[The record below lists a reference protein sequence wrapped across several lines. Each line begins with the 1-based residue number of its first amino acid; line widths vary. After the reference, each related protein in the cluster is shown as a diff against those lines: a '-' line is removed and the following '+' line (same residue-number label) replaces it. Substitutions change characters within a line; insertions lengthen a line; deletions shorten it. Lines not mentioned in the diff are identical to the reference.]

1 MNATRGGDVLRF
13 VSIRLLTYVILAFV
27 ATSFAYLLAASL
39 LHPEEVLYPPMAT
52 EPVPAATAQEYLNV
66 RNVNPATPL
75 FERYATWLGGLI
87 RGDLGVTTG
96 TNKAM
101 VPVMEE
107 LGNRVPISLRL
118 VVLGTV
124 IGTVLGVL
132 IGMVTAVRR
141 NGIGDRVATILA
153 FLLVSLP
160 TPVVILVVQQTNQ
173 GIMDLSGWGLPA
185 INPINP
191 LLPEGSWASISYQAK
206 ALVMPT
212 IVLALFAAA
221 SYSRYMKVTTLDVLG
236 SDYLRTA
243 RAKGL
248 TRGKAMTK
256 HGLRMALIP
265 MGQYFAFAVG
275 GAFTGSLFVEL
286 MFNWQGVG
294 RFAVSSIGMA
304 DVNGT
309 AGVVLYT
316 AILTLLSATF
326 ADFLQGLLD
335 PRIR

>member
-1 MNATRGGDVLRF
+1 MIRF
-13 VSIRLLTYVILAFV
+13 VSLRVLTYVILAFV
-27 ATSFAYLLAASL
+27 ATSFAYLLSASL
-39 LHPEEVLYPPMAT
+39 MHPEEVLYPPIAT
-52 EPVPAATAQEYLNV
+52 EPVPAATAQHYLDV
-66 RNVNPATPL
+66 RNVDPDTPL
-75 FERYATWLGGLI
+75 FERYANWLGGLV

-96 TNKAM
+96 TNKSM
-101 VPVMEE
+101 VPVIDE
-107 LGNRVPISLRL
+107 LATRIPISLRL
-118 VVLGTV
+118 VVIGTA
-124 IGTVLGVL
+124 IGTVLGIVL
-132 IGMVTAVRR
+132 GMLAAVRR
-141 NGIGDRVATILA
+141 GSIGDRLSTLLA
-153 FLLVSLP
+153 FFILSLP
-160 TPVVILVVQQTNQ
+160 TPVIILIVQQVNQ

-191 LLPEGSWASISYQAK
+191 LLEPGSWESIKYQAK

-212 IVLALFAAA
+212 IVLAVTAAA

-248 TRGKAMTK
+248 TRGRAMNR

-275 GAFTGSLFVEL
+275 GAFSGSLFVEL
-286 MFNWQGVG
+286 MFNWQGIG
-294 RFAVSSIGMA
+294 RFAISAIQMA

-326 ADFLQGLLD
+326 ADILQGALD

>member
-1 MNATRGGDVLRF
+1 MARF
-13 VSIRLLTYVILAFV
+13 IAIRVLTYAILAFV
-27 ATSFAYLLAASL
+27 ATSFAYLLSASL
-39 LHPEEVLYPPMAT
+39 MHPQEVLYPPIAT
-52 EPVPAATAQEYLNV
+52 KPIP
-66 RNVNPATPL
+66 PATIQAYLDARNINPDVPL
-75 FERYATWLGGLI
+75 FQRYATWLGGVV

-96 TNKAM
+96 TNKQM
-101 VPVMEE
+101 QPVLAE
-107 LGNRVPISLRL
+107 LARRIPISLRL
-118 VVLGTV
+118 VV
-124 IGTVLGVL
+124 IGTMIGVVVGIL
-132 IGMVTAVRR
+132 SGMLSAVRR
-141 NGIGDRVATILA
+141 RSVGDRVGTLGAFIL
-153 FLLVSLP
+153 LSMP
-160 TPVVILVVQQTNQ
+160 TVVVVLIVQQINQ
-173 GIMDLSGWGLPA
+173 LIQDSTGIGLPA
-185 INPINP
+185 LNATNP
-191 LLPEGSWASISYQAK
+191 LLEPGSWEAIVYQLK

-212 IVLALFAAA
+212 IVLAALGAA

-248 TRGKAMTK
+248 TRSRAMTK

-275 GAFTGSLFVEL
+275 AAFTGSLFVEK
-286 MFNWQGVG
+286 MFNWNGVG
-294 RFAVSSIGMA
+294 LFGINAMSLA

-309 AGVVLYT
+309 AGLVLYA

>member
-1 MNATRGGDVLRF
+1 MIRF
-13 VSIRLLTYVILAFV
+13 VSLRVLTYVILAFV
-27 ATSFAYLLAASL
+27 ATSFAYLLSASL
-39 LHPEEVLYPPMAT
+39 MHPEEVLYPPIAT
-52 EPVPAATAQEYLNV
+52 EPVPAATAQHYLDV
-66 RNVNPATPL
+66 RNVNPDTPL
-75 FERYATWLGGLI
+75 FERYANWLGGLI

-96 TNKAM
+96 TNKSM
-101 VPVMEE
+101 VPVLDE
-107 LGNRVPISLRL
+107 LATRIPISLRL
-118 VVLGTV
+118 VVLGTA
-124 IGTVLGVL
+124 IGTVLGIVL
-132 IGMVTAVRR
+132 GMLAAVRR
-141 NGIGDRVATILA
+141 DSVGDRLSTLLA
-153 FLLVSLP
+153 FFILSLP
-160 TPVVILVVQQTNQ
+160 TPVIILIVQQANQ

-191 LLPEGSWASISYQAK
+191 LLEPGSWESFKYQAK

-212 IVLALFAAA
+212 IVLAVTAAA

-248 TRGKAMTK
+248 TRGKAMNR

-275 GAFTGSLFVEL
+275 GAFSGSLFVEL
-286 MFNWQGVG
+286 MFNWQGIG
-294 RFAVSSIGMA
+294 RFAISAIQMA

-326 ADFLQGLLD
+326 ADILQGALD

>member
-1 MNATRGGDVLRF
+1 MIRF
-13 VSIRLLTYVILAFV
+13 VSLRVLTYVILAFV
-27 ATSFAYLLAASL
+27 ATSFAYLLSASL
-39 LHPEEVLYPPMAT
+39 MHPEEVLYPPIAT
-52 EPVPAATAQEYLNV
+52 EPVPAATAQHYLDV
-66 RNVNPATPL
+66 RNVNPDTPL
-75 FERYATWLGGLI
+75 FERYANWLGGLI

-96 TNKAM
+96 TNKSM
-101 VPVMEE
+101 VPVLDE
-107 LGNRVPISLRL
+107 LKTRIPISLRL
-118 VVLGTV
+118 VVLGTA
-124 IGTVLGVL
+124 IGTVLGIVL
-132 IGMVTAVRR
+132 GMLAAVRR
-141 NGIGDRVATILA
+141 DSVGDRLSTLLA
-153 FLLVSLP
+153 FFILSLP
-160 TPVVILVVQQTNQ
+160 TPVIILIVQQTNQ

-191 LLPEGSWASISYQAK
+191 LLEPGSWDSIKYQAK
-206 ALVMPT
+206 ALIMPT
-212 IVLALFAAA
+212 IVLAVTAAA

-248 TRGKAMTK
+248 TRGRAMNR

-275 GAFTGSLFVEL
+275 GAFSGSLFVEL
-286 MFNWQGVG
+286 MFNWQGIG
-294 RFAVSSIGMA
+294 RFAISAISMA

-326 ADFLQGLLD
+326 ADILQGALD

>member
-1 MNATRGGDVLRF
+1 MIRF
-13 VSIRLLTYVILAFV
+13 VSLRVLTYVILAFV

-39 LHPEEVLYPPMAT
+39 MHPEEVLYPPIAT
-52 EPVPAATAQEYLNV
+52 KPLPPATAQMYLDV
-66 RNVNPATPL
+66 RNVNPDTPL
-75 FERYATWLGGLI
+75 FERYATWLGGLV

-96 TNKAM
+96 TNKSM
-101 VPVMEE
+101 TPVIDE
-107 LGNRVPISLRL
+107 LGTRIPISLRL
-118 VVLGTV
+118 VVLGTA
-124 IGTVLGVL
+124 IGTVLGIVL
-132 IGMVTAVRR
+132 GMIAAVRR
-141 NGIGDRVATILA
+141 DSVGDRVSTLLA
-153 FLLVSLP
+153 FFVLSLP
-160 TPVVILVVQQTNQ
+160 TPVIILIVQQINQ
-173 GIMDLSGWGLPA
+173 GVMDTTGWGLPA

-191 LLPEGSWASISYQAK
+191 LLEAGSWESISYQIK
-206 ALVMPT
+206 ALIMPT
-212 IVLALFAAA
+212 IVLALTAAA

-248 TRGKAMTK
+248 TRGRAMTR

-275 GAFTGSLFVEL
+275 GAFSGSLFVEL
-286 MFNWQGVG
+286 MFNWQGIG
-294 RFAVSSIGMA
+294 RFAISAIQMA

-309 AGVVLYT
+309 AGVVLYS

-326 ADFLQGLLD
+326 ADFLQGALD

>member
-1 MNATRGGDVLRF
+1 MIRF
-13 VSIRLLTYVILAFV
+13 VLVRVLTYVTLAFV

-39 LHPEEVLYPPMAT
+39 MHPEEVLYPPIAT
-52 EPVPAATAQEYLNV
+52 EPMPAASAQQYLDV
-66 RNVNPATPL
+66 RNINPDTPL
-75 FERYATWLGGLI
+75 FERYANWLGGLV
-87 RGDLGVTTG
+87 RGDLGVTSG
-96 TNKAM
+96 TTKAM
-101 VPVMEE
+101 DDIWKDVFKVK
-107 LGNRVPISLRL
+107 VPISLRL
-118 VVLGTV
+118 IVLGTA
-124 IGTVLGVL
+124 IGTVLGIL
-132 IGMVTAVRR
+132 LGMVSAVRR
-141 NGIGDRVATILA
+141 DSLGDRAATLLA
-153 FLLVSLP
+153 FLALSLP
-160 TPVVILVVQQTNQ
+160 TPVIILIVQQANQ
-173 GIMDLSGWGLPA
+173 GFMDLTGWGLPA

-191 LLPEGSWASISYQAK
+191 LLEEGSWESIKYQMK

-212 IVLALFAAA
+212 IVLVVTGAA

-248 TRGKAMTK
+248 TRGKAMNR

-286 MFNWQGVG
+286 MFNWQGIG
-294 RFAVSSIGMA
+294 RFAISAIQFA

-309 AGVVLYT
+309 AAVVLYT

-326 ADFLQGLLD
+326 ADILQGALD

>member
-1 MNATRGGDVLRF
+1 MIRF
-13 VSIRLLTYVILAFV
+13 VSLRVLTYVILAFV
-27 ATSFAYLLAASL
+27 ATSFAYLLSASL
-39 LHPEEVLYPPMAT
+39 MHPEEVLYPPIAT
-52 EPVPAATAQEYLNV
+52 EPVPPATAQQYLDV
-66 RNVNPATPL
+66 RNVNPDTPL
-75 FERYATWLGGLI
+75 FERYANWLGGLI

-96 TNKAM
+96 TNKSM
-101 VPVMEE
+101 VPVIEE
-107 LGNRVPISLRL
+107 LFTRVPISLRL
-118 VVLGTV
+118 VVLGTA
-124 IGTVLGVL
+124 IGTVLGIVL
-132 IGMVTAVRR
+132 GMLAAVRR
-141 NGIGDRVATILA
+141 DSVGDRLSTLLA
-153 FLLVSLP
+153 FFILSLP
-160 TPVVILVVQQTNQ
+160 TPVIILIVQQTNQ
-173 GIMDLSGWGLPA
+173 GVMDLTGWGLPA

-191 LLPEGSWASISYQAK
+191 LLEPGSWESIKYQAK
-206 ALVMPT
+206 ALIMPT
-212 IVLALFAAA
+212 IVLAVTAAA

-248 TRGKAMTK
+248 TRGRAMNR

-275 GAFTGSLFVEL
+275 GAFSGSLFVEL
-286 MFNWQGVG
+286 MFNWQGIG
-294 RFAVSSIGMA
+294 RFAISAIQMA

-326 ADFLQGLLD
+326 ADILQGALD

>member
-1 MNATRGGDVLRF
+1 M
-13 VSIRLLTYVILAFV
+13 LTYVILAFV
-27 ATSFAYLLAASL
+27 ATSFAYLLSASL
-39 LHPEEVLYPPMAT
+39 MHPEEVLYPPIAT
-52 EPVPAATAQEYLNV
+52 EPVPAATAQHYLDV
-66 RNVNPATPL
+66 RNVNPDTPL
-75 FERYATWLGGLI
+75 FERYANWLGGLI

-96 TNKAM
+96 TNKSM
-101 VPVMEE
+101 VPVLDE
-107 LGNRVPISLRL
+107 LKTRIPISLRL
-118 VVLGTV
+118 VVLGTA
-124 IGTVLGVL
+124 IGTVLGIVL
-132 IGMVTAVRR
+132 GMLAAVRR
-141 NGIGDRVATILA
+141 DSVGDRLSTLLA
-153 FLLVSLP
+153 FFILSLP
-160 TPVVILVVQQTNQ
+160 TPVIILIVQQTNQ

-191 LLPEGSWASISYQAK
+191 LLEPGSWESFKYQAK

-212 IVLALFAAA
+212 IVLAVTAAA

-248 TRGKAMTK
+248 TRGRAMNR

-275 GAFTGSLFVEL
+275 GAFSGSLFVEL
-286 MFNWQGVG
+286 MFNWQGIG
-294 RFAVSSIGMA
+294 RFAISAIQMA

-326 ADFLQGLLD
+326 ADILQGALD

>member
-1 MNATRGGDVLRF
+1 MIRF
-13 VSIRLLTYVILAFV
+13 VSLRVLTYVILAFV
-27 ATSFAYLLAASL
+27 ATSFVYLLSASL
-39 LHPEEVLYPPMAT
+39 MHPEEVLYPPIAT
-52 EPVPAATAQEYLNV
+52 EPVPAATAQHYLDV
-66 RNVNPATPL
+66 RNVNPDTPL
-75 FERYATWLGGLI
+75 FERYANWLGGLI

-96 TNKAM
+96 TNKSM
-101 VPVMEE
+101 VPVLDE
-107 LGNRVPISLRL
+107 LKTRIPISLRL
-118 VVLGTV
+118 VVLGTA
-124 IGTVLGVL
+124 IGTVLGIVL
-132 IGMVTAVRR
+132 GMLAAVRR
-141 NGIGDRVATILA
+141 DSVGDRLSTLLA
-153 FLLVSLP
+153 FFILSLP
-160 TPVVILVVQQTNQ
+160 TPVIILIVQQTNQ

-191 LLPEGSWASISYQAK
+191 LLEPGSWESFKYQAK

-212 IVLALFAAA
+212 IVLAVTAAA

-248 TRGKAMTK
+248 TRGRAMNR

-275 GAFTGSLFVEL
+275 GAFSDSLFVEL
-286 MFNWQGVG
+286 MFNWQGIG
-294 RFAVSSIGMA
+294 RFAISAIQMA

-326 ADFLQGLLD
+326 ADILQGALD

>member
-1 MNATRGGDVLRF
+1 VIRF
-13 VSIRLLTYVILAFV
+13 VSLRVLTYVILAFV
-27 ATSFAYLLAASL
+27 ATSFAYLLSASL
-39 LHPEEVLYPPMAT
+39 MHPEEVLYPPIAT
-52 EPVPAATAQEYLNV
+52 EPVPPATAQMYLDV
-66 RNVNPATPL
+66 RNVNPDTPL
-75 FERYATWLGGLI
+75 FERYANWLGGLI

-96 TNKAM
+96 TNKSM
-101 VPVMEE
+101 VPVMDE
-107 LGNRVPISLRL
+107 LFTRVPISLRL

-124 IGTVLGVL
+124 IGTVLGIVL
-132 IGMVTAVRR
+132 GMLAAVRR
-141 NGIGDRVATILA
+141 DSIGDRLSTLLA
-153 FLLVSLP
+153 FFILSLP
-160 TPVVILVVQQTNQ
+160 TPVIILIVQQTNQ

-191 LLPEGSWASISYQAK
+191 LLEPGSWDSIKYQAK
-206 ALVMPT
+206 ALIMPT
-212 IVLALFAAA
+212 IVLAVTAAA

-248 TRGKAMTK
+248 TRGRAMNR

-275 GAFTGSLFVEL
+275 GAFSGSLFVEL
-286 MFNWQGVG
+286 MFNWQGIG
-294 RFAVSSIGMA
+294 RFAISAISMA

-326 ADFLQGLLD
+326 ADILQGALD

>member
-1 MNATRGGDVLRF
+1 MVRF
-13 VSIRLLTYVILAFV
+13 ISIRVLTYVILVFL

-39 LHPEEVLYPPMAT
+39 MHPEEVLYPPIAT
-52 EPVPAATAQEYLNV
+52 KPVPEGTAQAYLNA
-66 RNVNPATPL
+66 RNINPDVPV
-75 FERYATWLGGLI
+75 FQRYANWLGGLV

-96 TNKAM
+96 TNKELS
-101 VPVMEE
+101 PVLEV
-107 LGNRVPISLRL
+107 LKQRIPISLRL

-124 IGTVLGVL
+124 IGTVLGVAV
-132 IGMVTAVRR
+132 GMITAVRR
-141 NGIGDRVATILA
+141 HSLGDRGAT
-153 FLLVSLP
+153 LLSFVIVSLP
-160 TPVVILVVQQTNQ
+160 TPVVILVVQQINQ
-173 GIMDLSGWGLPA
+173 AIQNRTGFGLPA
-185 INPINP
+185 INPVNP
-191 LLPEGSWASISYQAK
+191 LLHGWDAFLYESK
-206 ALVMPT
+206 AIVMPT
-212 IVLALFAAA
+212 IVLAIFAAA

-248 TRGKAMTK
+248 TRGRAMNR

-275 GAFTGSLFVEL
+275 SAFTGSLFVEL

-294 RFAVSSIGMA
+294 RYAVSAVGIA
-304 DVNGT
+304 DINGT

-316 AILTLLSATF
+316 GILTLLSATF
-326 ADFLQGLLD
+326 ADFLQGILD

>member
-1 MNATRGGDVLRF
+1 VIRF
-13 VSIRLLTYVILAFV
+13 VSLRVLTYVILAFV
-27 ATSFAYLLAASL
+27 ATSFAYLLSASL
-39 LHPEEVLYPPMAT
+39 MHPEEVLYPPIAT
-52 EPVPAATAQEYLNV
+52 EPVPAATAQHYLDV
-66 RNVNPATPL
+66 RNVNPDTPL
-75 FERYATWLGGLI
+75 FERYANWLGGLI

-96 TNKAM
+96 TNKSM
-101 VPVMEE
+101 VPVIDE
-107 LGNRVPISLRL
+107 LATRIPISLRL
-118 VVLGTV
+118 VVLGTA
-124 IGTVLGVL
+124 IGTVLGIVL
-132 IGMVTAVRR
+132 GMLAAVRR
-141 NGIGDRVATILA
+141 DSVGDRLSTLLA
-153 FLLVSLP
+153 FFILSLP
-160 TPVVILVVQQTNQ
+160 TPVIILIVQQANQ

-191 LLPEGSWASISYQAK
+191 LLEPGSWESFKYQAK

-212 IVLALFAAA
+212 IVLAVTAAA

-248 TRGKAMTK
+248 TRGKAMNR

-275 GAFTGSLFVEL
+275 GAFSGSLFVEL
-286 MFNWQGVG
+286 MFNWQGIG
-294 RFAVSSIGMA
+294 RFAISAIQMA

-326 ADFLQGLLD
+326 ADILQGALD

>member
-1 MNATRGGDVLRF
+1 MARF
-13 VSIRLLTYVILAFV
+13 VAIRVLTYVILAFL
-27 ATSFAYLLAASL
+27 ATSFAYLLAAAL
-39 LHPEEVLYPPMAT
+39 MNPQEVLYPPIAT
-52 EPVPAATAQEYLNV
+52 EPVPYQTAQMYLDV
-66 RNVNPATPL
+66 RNVNPDTPL
-75 FERYATWLGGLI
+75 MERYANWLGGLV

-96 TNKAM
+96 TNKSM
-101 VPVMEE
+101 VPVTTE
-107 LGNRVPISLRL
+107 LANRIPISLRL
-118 VVLGTV
+118 VVLGTI
-124 IGTVLGVL
+124 IGTVAGVL
-132 IGMVTAVRR
+132 LGMIAAVARDS
-141 NGIGDRVATILA
+141 IGDRLTTLLA
-153 FLLVSLP
+153 FFILSLP
-160 TPVVILVVQQTNQ
+160 TPVIILIVQQTNQ
-173 GIMDLSGWGLPA
+173 GIMDVTGWGLPA

-191 LLPEGSWASISYQAK
+191 LLTPGSWASIAYQIK
-206 ALVMPT
+206 ALIMPT
-212 IVLALFAAA
+212 IVLSLSAAA

-248 TRGKAMTK
+248 TRGQAMNR

-275 GAFTGSLFVEL
+275 AAFTGSLFVEL

-294 RFAVSSIGMA
+294 RFAVSAIGMA

-316 AILTLLSATF
+316 AVLTLLSATF
-326 ADFLQGLLD
+326 ADILQGALD

>member
-1 MNATRGGDVLRF
+1 MLKF
-13 VSIRLLTYVILAFV
+13 VSMRVLTYVILAFL

-39 LHPEEVLYPPMAT
+39 MHPEEVLYPPIAT
-52 EPVPAATAQEYLNV
+52 EPVPEQTAQQYLDV
-66 RNVNPATPL
+66 RNVNPDTPL
-75 FERYATWLGGLI
+75 FERYANWLGGLV

-101 VPVMEE
+101 VPVVEE
-107 LGNRVPISLRL
+107 LGNRIPISLRL
-118 VVLGTV
+118 VVIGTV
-124 IGTVLGVL
+124 IGTVLGVVL
-132 IGMVTAVRR
+132 GMIAAVRR
-141 NGIGDRVATILA
+141 DSLGDRFSTLVAFFIL
-153 FLLVSLP
+153 SLP
-160 TPVVILVVQQTNQ
+160 TPVIILIVQQTNQ
-173 GIMDLSGWGLPA
+173 GVMDVTGWGLPA

-191 LLPEGSWASISYQAK
+191 LLETGSWESIRYQIK

-212 IVLALFAAA
+212 IVLAVTAAA

-248 TRGKAMTK
+248 TRGKAMTR

-275 GAFTGSLFVEL
+275 AAFSGSLFVEL
-286 MFNWQGVG
+286 MFNWQGIG
-294 RFAVSSIGMA
+294 RFAISSIGMA

-316 AILTLLSATF
+316 AVLTLLSATF
-326 ADFLQGLLD
+326 ADFLQGALD

>member
-1 MNATRGGDVLRF
+1 MIRF
-13 VSIRLLTYVILAFV
+13 VSLRVLTYVILAFV
-27 ATSFAYLLAASL
+27 ATSFAYLLSASL
-39 LHPEEVLYPPMAT
+39 MHPEEVLYPPIAT
-52 EPVPAATAQEYLNV
+52 EPVPPATAQMYLDV
-66 RNVNPATPL
+66 RNVNPDTPL
-75 FERYATWLGGLI
+75 FERYANWLGGLI

-96 TNKAM
+96 TNKSM
-101 VPVMEE
+101 VPVMDE
-107 LGNRVPISLRL
+107 LFTRVPISLRL

-124 IGTVLGVL
+124 IGTVLGIVL
-132 IGMVTAVRR
+132 GMLAAVRR
-141 NGIGDRVATILA
+141 DSIGDRLSTLLA
-153 FLLVSLP
+153 FFILSLP
-160 TPVVILVVQQTNQ
+160 TPVIILIVQQTNQ

-191 LLPEGSWASISYQAK
+191 LLEPGSWDSIKYQAK
-206 ALVMPT
+206 ALIMPT
-212 IVLALFAAA
+212 IVLAVTAAA

-248 TRGKAMTK
+248 TRGRAMNR

-275 GAFTGSLFVEL
+275 GAFSGSLFVEL
-286 MFNWQGVG
+286 MFNWQGIG
-294 RFAVSSIGMA
+294 RFAISAISMA

-326 ADFLQGLLD
+326 ADILQGALD

>member
-1 MNATRGGDVLRF
+1 MIRF
-13 VSIRLLTYVILAFV
+13 VSLRVLTYVILAFV
-27 ATSFAYLLAASL
+27 ATSFAYLLSASL
-39 LHPEEVLYPPMAT
+39 MHPEEVLYPPIAT
-52 EPVPAATAQEYLNV
+52 EPVPAATAQHYLDV
-66 RNVNPATPL
+66 RNVNPDTPL
-75 FERYATWLGGLI
+75 FERYANWLGGLI

-96 TNKAM
+96 TNKSM
-101 VPVMEE
+101 VPVLDE
-107 LGNRVPISLRL
+107 LKTRIPISLRL
-118 VVLGTV
+118 VVLGTA
-124 IGTVLGVL
+124 IGTVLGIVL
-132 IGMVTAVRR
+132 GMLAAVRR
-141 NGIGDRVATILA
+141 DSVGDRLSTLLA
-153 FLLVSLP
+153 FFILSLP
-160 TPVVILVVQQTNQ
+160 TPVIILIVQQTNQ

-191 LLPEGSWASISYQAK
+191 LLEPGSWESFKYQAK

-212 IVLALFAAA
+212 IVLAVTAAA

-248 TRGKAMTK
+248 TRGKAMNR

-286 MFNWQGVG
+286 MFNWQGIG
-294 RFAVSSIGMA
+294 RFAISAIQFA

-309 AGVVLYT
+309 AAVVLYT

-326 ADFLQGLLD
+326 ADILQGALD

>member
-1 MNATRGGDVLRF
+1 MARF
-13 VSIRLLTYVILAFV
+13 VAIRALTYVILAFL
-27 ATSFAYLLAASL
+27 ATSFAYLLAAAL
-39 LHPEEVLYPPMAT
+39 MNPQEVLYPPIAT
-52 EPVPAATAQEYLNV
+52 EPVPYQTAQMYLDV
-66 RNVNPATPL
+66 RNVNPDTPL
-75 FERYATWLGGLI
+75 MERYANWLGGLV

-96 TNKAM
+96 TNKSM
-101 VPVMEE
+101 VPVTTE
-107 LGNRVPISLRL
+107 LANRIPISLRL
-118 VVLGTV
+118 VVLGTI
-124 IGTVLGVL
+124 IGTVAGVL
-132 IGMVTAVRR
+132 LGMIAAVARDS
-141 NGIGDRVATILA
+141 IGDRLTTLLA
-153 FLLVSLP
+153 FFILSLP
-160 TPVVILVVQQTNQ
+160 TPVIILIVQQTNQ
-173 GIMDLSGWGLPA
+173 GIMDLTGWGLPA

-191 LLPEGSWASISYQAK
+191 LLTPGSWASIEYQIK

-212 IVLALFAAA
+212 IVLSLSAAA

-248 TRGKAMTK
+248 TRGQAMNR

-275 GAFTGSLFVEL
+275 AAFTGSLFVEL

-294 RFAVSSIGMA
+294 RFAVSAIGMA

-316 AILTLLSATF
+316 AVLTLLSATF
-326 ADFLQGLLD
+326 ADILQGALD

>member
-1 MNATRGGDVLRF
+1 MARF
-13 VSIRLLTYVILAFV
+13 VAIRALTYVILAFL
-27 ATSFAYLLAASL
+27 ATSFAYLLAAAL
-39 LHPEEVLYPPMAT
+39 MNPQEVLYPPIAT
-52 EPVPAATAQEYLNV
+52 EPVPYQTAQMYLDV
-66 RNVNPATPL
+66 RNVNPDTPL
-75 FERYATWLGGLI
+75 MERYANWLGGLV

-96 TNKAM
+96 TNKSM
-101 VPVMEE
+101 VPVTTE
-107 LGNRVPISLRL
+107 LANRIPISLRL
-118 VVLGTV
+118 VVLGTI
-124 IGTVLGVL
+124 IGTVAGVL
-132 IGMVTAVRR
+132 LGMIAAVARDS
-141 NGIGDRVATILA
+141 IGDRLTTLLA
-153 FLLVSLP
+153 FFILSLP
-160 TPVVILVVQQTNQ
+160 TPVIILIVQQTNQ
-173 GIMDLSGWGLPA
+173 GIMDVTGWGLPA

-191 LLPEGSWASISYQAK
+191 LLTPGSWASIEYQIK

-212 IVLALFAAA
+212 IVLSLSAAA

-248 TRGKAMTK
+248 TRGQAMNR

-265 MGQYFAFAVG
+265 MGQSFAFAVG
-275 GAFTGSLFVEL
+275 AAFTGSLFVEL

-294 RFAVSSIGMA
+294 RFAVSAIGMA

-316 AILTLLSATF
+316 AVLTLLSATF
-326 ADFLQGLLD
+326 ADILQGALD

>member
-1 MNATRGGDVLRF
+1 VIRF
-13 VSIRLLTYVILAFV
+13 VSLRVLTYVILAFV
-27 ATSFAYLLAASL
+27 ATSFAYLLSASL
-39 LHPEEVLYPPMAT
+39 MHPEEVLYPPIAT
-52 EPVPAATAQEYLNV
+52 EPVPAATAQHYLDV
-66 RNVNPATPL
+66 RNVNPDTPL
-75 FERYATWLGGLI
+75 FERYANWLGGLI

-96 TNKAM
+96 TNKSM
-101 VPVMEE
+101 VPVLDE
-107 LGNRVPISLRL
+107 LKTRIPISLRL
-118 VVLGTV
+118 VVLGTA
-124 IGTVLGVL
+124 IGTVLGIAL
-132 IGMVTAVRR
+132 GMLAAVRR
-141 NGIGDRVATILA
+141 DSVGDRLSTLLA
-153 FLLVSLP
+153 FFILSLP
-160 TPVVILVVQQTNQ
+160 TPVIILIVQQTNQ

-191 LLPEGSWASISYQAK
+191 LLEPGSWESFKYQAK

-212 IVLALFAAA
+212 IVLAVTAAA

-248 TRGKAMTK
+248 TRGRAMNR

-275 GAFTGSLFVEL
+275 GAFSGSLFVEL
-286 MFNWQGVG
+286 MFNWQGIG
-294 RFAVSSIGMA
+294 RFAISAIQMA

-326 ADFLQGLLD
+326 ADILQGALD

>member
-1 MNATRGGDVLRF
+1 VIRF
-13 VSIRLLTYVILAFV
+13 VTVRMLTYAILAFV
-27 ATSFAYLLAASL
+27 ATSFAYLLAAAL
-39 LHPEEVLYPPMAT
+39 MHPEEVLYPPIAT
-52 EPVPAATAQEYLNV
+52 EPVPAATAQMYLDV
-66 RNVNPATPL
+66 RNVNPDTPL
-75 FERYATWLGGLI
+75 FERYANWLGGLV

-96 TNKAM
+96 TNKVM
-101 VPVMEE
+101 NPVLDE
-107 LGNRVPISLRL
+107 LGTRIPISLRL
-118 VVLGTV
+118 VVLGTA
-124 IGTVLGVL
+124 IGTVLGIVL
-132 IGMVTAVRR
+132 GMVTAVRR
-141 NGIGDRVATILA
+141 DSVGDRFSTLLA
-153 FLLVSLP
+153 FVVLSLP
-160 TPVVILVVQQTNQ
+160 TPVIILIVQQVNQ
-173 GIMDLSGWGLPA
+173 TVMNATGWGLPA

-191 LLPEGSWASISYQAK
+191 LLAEGSWESIRYQIK

-212 IVLALFAAA
+212 IVLALTTLAT
-221 SYSRYMKVTTLDVLG
+221 YSRYMKVTTLDVMG

-248 TRGKAMTK
+248 TRPKAMNR

-275 GAFTGSLFVEL
+275 GAFSGSLFVEL
-286 MFNWQGVG
+286 MFNWQGIG
-294 RFAVSSIGMA
+294 RFAISAIQMA

-326 ADFLQGLLD
+326 ADFLQGVLD

>member
-1 MNATRGGDVLRF
+1 MLRF
-13 VSIRLLTYVILAFV
+13 LSLRVLTYVILAFV

-39 LHPEEVLYPPMAT
+39 MHPEEVLYPPIAT
-52 EPVPAATAQEYLNV
+52 EPVPYETAQIYLDA
-66 RNVNPATPL
+66 RNINPDTPL
-75 FERYATWLGGLI
+75 FERYATWLGGLV

-101 VPVMEE
+101 VPVTQE
-107 LGNRVPISLRL
+107 LANRIPISLRL
-118 VVLGTV
+118 VV
-124 IGTVLGVL
+124 IGTAIGTALGVVL
-132 IGMVTAVRR
+132 GMVTAVRR
-141 NGIGDRVATILA
+141 GSLGDHASTLLA
-153 FLLVSLP
+153 FIVLSLP
-160 TPVVILVVQQTNQ
+160 TPVIVLIVQQTNQ
-173 GIMDLSGWGLPA
+173 MIMDATGWGLPA

-191 LLPEGSWASISYQAK
+191 LLEAGSWESIKYQIK

-212 IVLALFAAA
+212 IVLALTATAM
-221 SYSRYMKVTTLDVLG
+221 YSRYMKVTTLDVLG

-248 TRGKAMTK
+248 TRGRAMRR

-275 GAFTGSLFVEL
+275 AAFSGSLFVEL
-286 MFNWQGVG
+286 MFNWQGIG
-294 RFAVSSIGMA
+294 RYAITSITLA

-309 AGVVLYT
+309 AGVVLYS
-316 AILTLLSATF
+316 AVLTLLSATL
-326 ADFLQGLLD
+326 ADILQGALD

>member
-1 MNATRGGDVLRF
+1 MIRF
-13 VSIRLLTYVILAFV
+13 VSLRVLTYVILAFV
-27 ATSFAYLLAASL
+27 ATSFAYLLSASL
-39 LHPEEVLYPPMAT
+39 MHPEEVLYPPIAT
-52 EPVPAATAQEYLNV
+52 EPVPAATAQMYLDV
-66 RNVNPATPL
+66 RNVNPDTPL
-75 FERYATWLGGLI
+75 FERYANWLGGLI

-96 TNKAM
+96 TNKSM
-101 VPVMEE
+101 VPVMDE
-107 LGNRVPISLRL
+107 LFTRVPISLRL

-124 IGTVLGVL
+124 IGTVLGIVL
-132 IGMVTAVRR
+132 GMLAAVRR
-141 NGIGDRVATILA
+141 DSIGDRLSTLLA
-153 FLLVSLP
+153 FFILSLP
-160 TPVVILVVQQTNQ
+160 TPVIILIVQQTNQ

-191 LLPEGSWASISYQAK
+191 LLEPGSWDSITYQAK
-206 ALVMPT
+206 ALIMPT
-212 IVLALFAAA
+212 IVLAVTAAA

-248 TRGKAMTK
+248 TRGRAMNR

-275 GAFTGSLFVEL
+275 GAFSGSLFVEL
-286 MFNWQGVG
+286 MFNWQGIG
-294 RFAVSSIGMA
+294 RFAISAIQMA

-326 ADFLQGLLD
+326 ADILQGALD

>member
-1 MNATRGGDVLRF
+1 MARF
-13 VSIRLLTYVILAFV
+13 VAIRVLTYVILAFL
-27 ATSFAYLLAASL
+27 ATSFAYLLAAAL
-39 LHPEEVLYPPMAT
+39 MNPQEVLYPPIAT
-52 EPVPAATAQEYLNV
+52 EPVPYQTAQHYLNV
-66 RNVNPATPL
+66 RNVNPDTPL
-75 FERYATWLGGLI
+75 MQRYANWLGGLI

-96 TNKAM
+96 TNKSM
-101 VPVMEE
+101 VPVIEE
-107 LGNRVPISLRL
+107 LKNRVPISLRL

-124 IGTVLGVL
+124 IGTVAGVL
-132 IGMVTAVRR
+132 LGMIAAVARDS
-141 NGIGDRVATILA
+141 IGDRLTTLLA
-153 FLLVSLP
+153 FFILSLP
-160 TPVVILVVQQTNQ
+160 TPVIILIVQQTNQ
-173 GIMDLSGWGLPA
+173 GIMDVTGWGLPA

-191 LLPEGSWASISYQAK
+191 LLEPGSWASIEYQIK
-206 ALVMPT
+206 ALIMPT
-212 IVLALFAAA
+212 IVLSLSAAA

-248 TRGKAMTK
+248 TRGQAMNR

-275 GAFTGSLFVEL
+275 AAFTGSLFVEL

-294 RFAVSSIGMA
+294 RFAVSAISMA

-326 ADFLQGLLD
+326 ADILQGALD

>member
-1 MNATRGGDVLRF
+1 MIRF
-13 VSIRLLTYVILAFV
+13 VSLRVLTYVILAFV
-27 ATSFAYLLAASL
+27 ATSFAYLLSASL
-39 LHPEEVLYPPMAT
+39 MHPEEVLYPPIAT
-52 EPVPAATAQEYLNV
+52 EPVPAATAQHYLDV
-66 RNVNPATPL
+66 RNVNPDTPL
-75 FERYATWLGGLI
+75 FERYANWLGGLI

-96 TNKAM
+96 TNKSM
-101 VPVMEE
+101 VPVLDE
-107 LGNRVPISLRL
+107 LRTRIPISLRL
-118 VVLGTV
+118 VVLGTA
-124 IGTVLGVL
+124 IGTVLGIVL
-132 IGMVTAVRR
+132 GMLAAVRR
-141 NGIGDRVATILA
+141 DSVGDRLSTLLA
-153 FLLVSLP
+153 FFILSLP
-160 TPVVILVVQQTNQ
+160 TPVIILIVQQANQ

-191 LLPEGSWASISYQAK
+191 LLEPGSWESFKYQAK

-212 IVLALFAAA
+212 IVLAVTAAA

-248 TRGKAMTK
+248 TRGRAMNR

-275 GAFTGSLFVEL
+275 GAFSGSLFVEL
-286 MFNWQGVG
+286 MFNWQGIG
-294 RFAVSSIGMA
+294 RFAISAIQMA

-326 ADFLQGLLD
+326 ADVLQGALD